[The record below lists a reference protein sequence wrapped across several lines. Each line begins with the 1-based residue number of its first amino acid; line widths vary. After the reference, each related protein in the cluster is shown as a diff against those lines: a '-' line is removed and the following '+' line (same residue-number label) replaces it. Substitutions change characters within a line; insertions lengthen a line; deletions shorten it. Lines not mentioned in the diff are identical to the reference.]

1 MFFNKHFKKMLNI
14 LLLVVI
20 FVSLACYYFVQCKS
34 SMSIIEGKSPR
45 KLKRRGRREKRRAKG
60 RIRRLGRP
68 MRNAKR
74 LIKGKGRRRRRR
86 RRRKRKPTTSLQ
98 SQRNTITTNR
108 NKTTQ
113 ATTKVRTARTQATV
127 SKQKEAAAK
136 QAAAKAAQEA
146 AKKKAEEEAAKAR
159 KKAAEE
165 ATKRAV
171 TERARVAAQRKAAEE
186 KRKAE
191 EAARRRAE
199 AEKKKA
205 GATRKAAEA
214 ARRRAEAEKKAA
226 EEAARTEAARK
237 AAEEEARR
245 IAEAERARKA
255 AQEAEQRRLEEN
267 KKTQEE
273 IYNQLKTGVSGTNI
287 SNCAVSYNTNLQ
299 LGKNKG
305 LFNIFGNNDILRC
318 NKDGNPEFVPAKQ
331 EEINDK
337 GFVIINQNKN
347 NTSGLIMYGDTI
359 SLCGKN
365 HVIGGKDSTEKVQY
379 GDNISITSN
388 ETGKQFNATVNPNVY
403 NLSNVKNL
411 KSDDYTNYY
420 VTNYEYCGNSG
431 SGGGMSAQG

>member
-1 MFFNKHFKKMLNI
+1 MFFNKHFKKILNI

-20 FVSLACYYFVQCKS
+20 FVSLTCYYFIQCKS

-45 KLKRRGRREKRRAKG
+45 KIKRRIRREKRRAKG
-60 RIRRLGRP
+60 RIRRLVRP
-68 MRNAKR
+68 LRKIRRIMKR
-74 LIKGKGRRRRRR
+74 SRRRRRR
-86 RRRKRKPTTSLQ
+86 RRNPTTSSQ
-98 SQRNTITTNR
+98 SQTNTV
-108 NKTTQ
+108 TTQ
-113 ATTKVRTARTQATV
+113 ATTKARTARTARTQPTV
-127 SKQKEAAAK
+127 SNQKETAAK
-136 QAAAKAAQEA
+136 QAAQEA

-159 KKAAEE
+159 EAAAKE
-165 ATKRAV
+165 AAKRAA
-171 TERARVAAQRKAAEE
+171 TETAIVAAQRKAAEE
-186 KRKAE
+186 KKKAE

-205 GATRKAAEA
+205 EAARKAAEA
-214 ARRRAEAEKKAA
+214 ARKRAEAEKKEA
-226 EEAARTEAARK
+226 EEAARAEAARK
-237 AAEEEARR
+237 AAEEEEARR

-267 KKTQEE
+267 KKVQEE
-273 IYNQLKTGVSGTNI
+273 IYGQLKTGVSGTNI
-287 SNCAVSYNTNLQ
+287 SNCAVLYDTNLQ

-347 NTSGLIMYGDTI
+347 NTSGHIMYGDTI

-365 HVIGGKDSTEKVQY
+365 YMIGGKDSTEKVQY
-379 GDNISITSN
+379 GDNILITSN
-388 ETGKQFNATVNPNVY
+388 DTGTQFNATVNPNVY
-403 NLSNVKNL
+403 SLSNVKNL
-411 KSDDYTNYY
+411 KSNDFKNEY

-431 SGGGMSAQG
+431 SGGGMSAR